1 MKRSGQHAILNWLC
15 ASLGGHGCALND
27 VRPAYDL
34 RNRHW
39 SGTKTSGRL
48 GASNNVWFF
57 HNYEDHSPH
66 GVAQPV
72 TEGFHDRWYG
82 KSTRRYDLLI
92 LRDPFNLFASRIRR
106 GKSTREIWPAEN
118 QATSRWTRE
127 MFKTHAREYLG
138 ETEWL
143 PRLFPISYNRWFS
156 DESYRDRLCGLVGCR
171 SNESAMHVVPA
182 AGSGSSFDG
191 QEFKFE
197 AEKMPV
203 LERWRQ
209 YEDSSYFRSIFEDRE
224 LLDLSMRIFGHI
236 PGTEALSPEIEEL
249 SSGVGTIIDP
259 PVRRAYNPVTTHHP
273 SLSHRNAR
281 VDERPGHTSRASLLR
296 RTRSVIASRNP

>member
-1 MKRSGQHAILNWLC
+1 
-15 ASLGGHGCALND
+15 
-27 VRPAYDL
+27 
-34 RNRHW
+34 
-39 SGTKTSGRL
+39 
-48 GASNNVWFF
+48 
-57 HNYEDHSPH
+57 
-66 GVAQPV
+66 
-72 TEGFHDRWYG
+72 
-82 KSTRRYDLLI
+82 
-92 LRDPFNLFASRIRR
+92 
-106 GKSTREIWPAEN
+106 
-118 QATSRWTRE
+118 